1 MKVRITVEGK
11 TNVETISDIFT
22 ALETNKINLTK
33 TKKLEEIEE
42 VKTIKQA
49 IKQEVENELGD
60 KVHVEELIVF
70 KSGTYLLKGIIQK

>member
-11 TNVETISDIFT
+11 TNVEAIADIFT

-42 VKTIKQA
+42 VKVIKQS

-70 KSGTYLLKGIIQK
+70 KSGTYLLKGVIQK